1 MGIKTN
7 DPRAYQ
13 PRAGLSNV
21 GSYQVSGMPFAT
33 GSIQAHGAGGASV
46 SFDRVTSWVMVEN
59 DSAENLRVGFSSNGI
74 LGLNE
79 NWYYTMRPSS
89 SLGPL
94 DLKVTQLHLSGGAA
108 TGTSVMAGLTFISS
122 TAINNNT
129 TSISGTNWS
138 GSNGVG

>member
-1 MGIKTN
+1 
-7 DPRAYQ
+7 
-13 PRAGLSNV
+13 
-21 GSYQVSGMPFAT
+21 MPFAT